1 MLFVAIVLQFSKS
14 PKTFFETPA
23 ALLIFIGL
31 GRWLEHIA
39 KGKTSEAL
47 SKLLSLQPM
56 EALLCKTNPSTGAVV
71 DDGYIDVDLVQR
83 GDILKVCVN
92 YGLKT
97 LSPKNQGLRGD
108 FRMVACGGWMVEIM
122 EEGMGGCMMNGWIGS

>member
-1 MLFVAIVLQFSKS
+1 MSSLANQKAGFVISTLHVYCFFIKVSVLFVAIVFQFSKS
-14 PKTFFETPA
+14 PKTFFETPP

-47 SKLLSLQPM
+47 GKLLSLQPM

-92 YGLKT
+92 
-97 LSPKNQGLRGD
+97 LRTEN
-108 FRMVACGGWMVEIM
+108 FV
-122 EEGMGGCMMNGWIGS
+122 S